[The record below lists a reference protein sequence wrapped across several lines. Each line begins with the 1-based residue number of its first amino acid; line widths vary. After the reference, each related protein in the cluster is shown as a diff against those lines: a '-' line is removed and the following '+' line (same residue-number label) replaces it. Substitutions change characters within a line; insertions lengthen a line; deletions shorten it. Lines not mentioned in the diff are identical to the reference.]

1 MNRASPPPTPDPSRM
16 SLVTESPPPTGTV
29 LLLRT
34 TSGLSRGARPTPRP
48 ASARP
53 MPRATLSTLVRS
65 TDPSCPVGVSTA
77 IKTTSAPR
85 ATASRSV
92 EKDSLPRRI
101 PSPTSS
107 SAPRLVDGYLAP
119 PQFRHFD
126 RVGVHDGC
134 PVTEVGHAGAGH
146 QAHVAGPDHAD
157 VELIQDTL
165 PTRDRPT
172 RRPYDGSPLP
182 AQTKPDGGPA
192 LGPLPAAE
200 QLDGAGLVAVPLPVH
215 VLDLHLLTLLY
226 VPQLGLLAVQGHL
239 AVLGDP

>member
-1 MNRASPPPTPDPSRM
+1 MPGGCIDGDKDHVCAPRHGVQVGGEGQPPPPHSIPDQF
-16 SLVTESPPPTGTV
+16 
-29 LLLRT
+29 LR
-34 TSGLSRGARPTPRP
+34 A
-48 ASARP
+48 
-53 MPRATLSTLVRS
+53 
-65 TDPSCPVGVSTA
+65 
-77 IKTTSAPR
+77 
-85 ATASRSV
+85 
-92 EKDSLPRRI
+92 
-101 PSPTSS
+101 
-107 SAPRLVDGYLAP
+107 RLVDGYLAP